1 MKLNREMLSEEIR
14 SLYSCEKFLRD
25 SKSNMKNCPFCGSGS
40 GPNGTGALKLYDTNT
55 FYCFSCHKYGD
66 IFDLIQNEYNVDFNE
81 ALKIASSDMNL
92 PFLSSNSDFFAK
104 NDKYVE
110 KNKKTQNR
118 PVSVNFRAHCETN
131 KSTLLE
137 NQDEISHLSEKKLI
151 VTPSNTNLPFL
162 SSNSDFSTKN
172 DKYAEEKKKMQNR
185 PVSVDFR
192 AYYEV
197 CKSKLLESKDAI
209 SYLLERGISKEVA
222 ISHNIGF
229 DPNSDP
235 ACSGYKSPRLII
247 PTSDFHYIGRSIDNR
262 IDKRFAK
269 LNVKGAKSG
278 VFNLDVL
285 YEGHDVIFITEGV
298 FDALSVI
305 ELGYESIALNSTNNV
320 DLLLRELELKKT
332 DSFLIISLDND
343 EPGKNSSILLRN
355 GLNHLNIN
363 NIIENISGKFKD
375 PNEALISDRESFK
388 INLENAKLRASSKP
402 DNVKSYIDLLMQKEI
417 DELLYV
423 KDRKT
428 GFSSLDALSGG
439 LYSGLYI
446 VAATS
451 SLGKTTFVHQ
461 IADNLSMNG
470 NDVLFFSM
478 EQTRLELV
486 SKSIAR
492 IIAQN
497 DFDSNITSLSI
508 RRGFMNDK
516 VLKSMKIYN
525 DLVSDR
531 LSIIEGNFD
540 LDVSYI
546 GNYIRRYVKN
556 NNCNPIVIVDYLQ
569 ILKSSDRFSS
579 SKEIVDR
586 NLSEL
591 KRISIENDLTLLVIS
606 SVNRT
611 NYLTPIDFE
620 SLKESGRIEYTS
632 DVIWGLQLQCLNE
645 SLFSEANRIKDK
657 RERIRVAKSSNPRK
671 IELIC
676 LKNRYGISNYQCYFD
691 YYPKNDLFVQSEEDF
706 NNVERCIRM

>member
-1 MKLNREMLSEEIR
+1 MTLDREMLIEEIR
-14 SLYSCEKFLRD
+14 SRYSCEKFLRD
-25 SKSNMKNCPFCGSGS
+25 SKNNMKNCPFCGSGS

-81 ALKIASSDMNL
+81 ALRIASSDMNL
-92 PFLSSNSDFFAK
+92 PFLSPNSDFFAK
-104 NDKYVE
+104 NDKYVGE
-110 KNKKTQNR
+110 KKKTSNR
-118 PVSVNFRAHCETN
+118 PVSVDFRACCEIC
-131 KSTLLE
+131 KRKISE
-137 NQDEISHLSEKKLI
+137 NQDISYLSDEKLNAI
-151 VTPSNTNLPFL
+151 SSNANLPFL
-162 SSNSDFSTKN
+162 SPNSGFSAKN
-172 DKYAEEKKKMQNR
+172 DKYVGENKKTQNR

-197 CKSKLLESKDAI
+197 CKRRLLENKDAI
-209 SYLLERGISKEVA
+209 SYLSERGISKEVA

-235 ACSGYKSPRLII
+235 AHSGFSSPRLII
-247 PTSDFHYIGRSIDNR
+247 PTSDFHYIGRSIDKK

-278 VFNLDVL
+278 IFNLNAL
-285 YEGHDVIFITEGV
+285 YEGHDVIFVTEGI

-305 ELGYESIALNSTNNV
+305 ELGYESISLNSTSNV
-320 DLLLRELELKKT
+320 DLLLRELESRKT

-343 EPGKNSSILLRN
+343 KSGKDSSILLSK

-375 PNEALISDRESFK
+375 PNEALTSDKKSFE
-388 INLENAKLRASSKP
+388 INLKSAKLRVSSKP
-402 DNVKSYIDLLMQKEI
+402 DNVKSYIDLLMRKEI
-417 DELLYV
+417 DDLLYV

-439 LYSGLYI
+439 LYPGLYVI
-446 VAATS
+446 AATS

-478 EQTRLELV
+478 EQSRLELV

-497 DFDSNITSLSI
+497 DSDSNITSLNI
-508 RRGFMNDK
+508 RKGFVNDK
-516 VLKSMKIYN
+516 VLESMKIYN

-531 LSIIEGNFD
+531 LSIIEGNFNF
-540 LDVSYI
+540 DVTYI
-546 GNYIRRYVKN
+546 GDYIRRYVRN
-556 NNCNPIVIVDYLQ
+556 NNCNPVVIVDYLQ
-569 ILKSSDRFSS
+569 ILKPSDKFGS
-579 SKEIVDR
+579 SKEIIDNNV
-586 NLSEL
+586 SEL
-591 KRISIENDLTLLVIS
+591 KRISIENNLTLLVIS
-606 SVNRT
+606 SVNRI

-620 SLKESGRIEYTS
+620 SLKESGGIEYTS

-645 SLFSEANRIKDK
+645 SLFSEANKIKDK
-657 RERIRVAKSSNPRK
+657 RERIRIAKSSNPRK

-676 LKNRYGISNYQCYFD
+676 LKNRYGVSNYQCYFD
-691 YYPKNDLFVQSEEDF
+691 YYPKNDLFIQSKEDF
-706 NNVERCIRM
+706 DSYIGSRRI